1 MEDRELIFFTNL
13 AGARTHYYHF
23 LLGIFVPLMRHL
35 SFRDRN
41 KIDTKFAV
49 LSCGPLD
56 TILAELSADII
67 ALDAGLFHQA
77 ISEKRQKGHAIQRYL
92 GNDNIFH
99 YNQMAFSLA
108 AEFAYDRLRD
118 RIAIARQRLDKI
130 WDADHEKILVIARGS
145 PNKFYIER
153 GESTGSL
160 RRAVPNLDVVTGCL
174 ENAVLVELEGMSLSE
189 QIAHFSEADVVIAQH
204 GAALAN
210 MIWCKKA
217 ALVMEIK
224 PSYLVGGDVFE
235 VLTRTQGVNY
245 CAVRQEH
252 WHAPVS
258 DPEMQL
264 LRSFLLER
272 RQPSQSFP
280 ANSTIS

>member
-1 MEDRELIFFTNL
+1 M
-13 AGARTHYYHF
+13 
-23 LLGIFVPLMRHL
+23 
-35 SFRDRN
+35 
-41 KIDTKFAV
+41 

-56 TILAELSADII
+56 TILAELSAEII
-67 ALDAGLFHQA
+67 TLDARLFHQA
-77 ISEKRQKGHAIQRYL
+77 VSEKRQKGHAIKRYL

-108 AEFAYDRLRD
+108 AEAAYERLRD
-118 RIAIARQRLDKI
+118 RIAIERQGLDKV

-145 PNKFYIER
+145 PNKLYIEKDDSS
-153 GESTGSL
+153 GNQ
-160 RRAVPNLDVVTGCL
+160 RRSVPNLDVVTGRL
-174 ENAVLVELEGMSLSE
+174 ENGILVELEGMSLSE

-210 MIWCKKA
+210 MIWCKKG

-224 PSYLVGGDVFE
+224 PPYLVGVDVFE
-235 VLTRTQGVNY
+235 VLARTQGLNY
-245 CAVRQEH
+245 CTIRQEY

-264 LRSFLLER
+264 VRSFLLQR
-272 RQPSQSFP
+272 RQMGNQDTTVGINLS
-280 ANSTIS
+280 